1 MMISSNSQ
9 ICNQLQYALFAA
21 DMAILIEDENKKIQ
35 FVNQAYCDLLEL
47 PMKPEELIGHDYA
60 TTSLFVRYQFE
71 NVEEYS
77 NKSSQFEQA
86 RIIHRNDKLITKSG
100 KIILRDYVPIDEN
113 DSKKGNVWYFKKA
126 ENIIE
131 VQVESISNSA
141 TLQMAEPAIAMPKPV
156 DDIVQQTENKFSRI
170 INSLNDIVF
179 EIDLE
184 GRITYLNKAWE
195 SLAECRIDES
205 INNHIKLYFTDNHYD
220 QDIQFERLI
229 LQANG
234 EFEDKVYPFIAKSG
248 FKWVN
253 IDIESVFE
261 NEVHKGYSGIMFDV
275 TEKILA
281 DKQLQINYQK
291 EKNINEMKSKLV
303 SMISHEFRTP
313 LAAISSSVE
322 IMQFL
327 NESNKLSENPK
338 TNDLI
343 HKINDQISKMGSLI
357 DGVLLINKMD
367 SGKLQPNYSDVELV
381 DLLKDMIGEY
391 SSSGFSFNIESDTEE
406 LYIQA
411 DRDLLKKAFDNI
423 ISNAV
428 LYSPNQKV
436 IDVNI
441 HKNCTIAEISIK
453 DYGIG
458 IPQNEQENLFKSFFR
473 GSNIRNISGVGLG
486 LVVSKHILSLHKAMI
501 NLNSI
506 ENTGTEV
513 KISFELPEDV
523 LDS

>member
-1 MMISSNSQ
+1 MTTSSNSQ
-9 ICNQLQYALFAA
+9 MCNQLQYALFAA

-60 TTSLFVRYQFE
+60 TTSLFTRYYFEDVEDYSNKAKQFE
-71 NVEEYS
+71 N
-77 NKSSQFEQA
+77 A
-86 RIIHRNDKLITKSG
+86 RTIQRNDKLITKSG

-113 DSKKGNVWYFKKA
+113 DVNKGNVWYFKKA
-126 ENIIE
+126 ESIIE
-131 VQVESISNSA
+131 IK
-141 TLQMAEPAIAMPKPV
+141 AEPVVIEASPSVVVQSNIETKHV
-156 DDIVQQTENKFSRI
+156 DSINQQSENKFSRI

-184 GRITYLNKAWE
+184 GNITYLNKSWE
-195 SLAECRIDES
+195 RLAECKVEDS
-205 INNHIKLYFTDNHYD
+205 LNSHIKLFFTDNHYD

-229 LQANG
+229 QQAGG
-234 EFEDKVYPFIAKSG
+234 EYEDNVYPFIATSG
-248 FKWVN
+248 FKWVS
-253 IDIESVFE
+253 IDIEAVYE
-261 NEVHKGYSGIMFDV
+261 ADVHKGYSGIMIDV

-281 DKQLQINYQK
+281 EKQLQINYQK

-327 NESNKLSENPK
+327 NESNKLNENPK

-357 DGVLLINKMD
+357 DGVLLINKID
-367 SGKLQPNYSDVELV
+367 SGKLQPLYTDVELI
-381 DLLKDMIGEY
+381 DLLKDTIDEY
-391 SSSGFSFNIESDTEE
+391 SKSGFTFNIDSDTTE
-406 LYIQA
+406 LHISA

-428 LYSPNQKV
+428 IYSKDQKV

-458 IPQNEQENLFKSFFR
+458 IPENEQENLFKSFFR

-486 LVVSKHILSLHKAMI
+486 LVVSKHIFGMHKAML
-501 NLNSI
+501 NLSSK

-513 KISFELPEDV
+513 KISFDLPEN
-523 LDS
+523 S

>member
-1 MMISSNSQ
+1 MISSSNSQ
-9 ICNQLQYALFAA
+9 KCDQLQNALFAA

-60 TTSLFVRYQFE
+60 TTSLFTRYHFE
-71 NVEEYS
+71 NFEEYS
-77 NKSSQFEQA
+77 IKASEFEQS
-86 RIIHRNDKLITKSG
+86 RTIQRNNKLITKSG
-100 KIILRDYVPIDEN
+100 KIILRDYVPLHEN
-113 DSKKGNVWYFKKA
+113 DSNKGNVWYFKKT

-131 VQVESISNSA
+131 VQTELKSND
-141 TLQMAEPAIAMPKPV
+141 LVI
-156 DDIVQQTENKFSRI
+156 QQTENKFSRI

-184 GRITYLNKAWE
+184 GNIIYLNKSWE
-195 SLAECRIDES
+195 RLAEEKVEDSLNR
-205 INNHIKLYFTDNHYD
+205 NIKLFFTDNHYD
-220 QDIQFERLI
+220 QGIQFDKLI

-234 EFEDKVYPFIAKSG
+234 EFDDNVYPFVTKSG
-248 FKWVN
+248 FKWVS
-253 IDIESVFE
+253 IDIESILEDGVL
-261 NEVHKGYSGIMFDV
+261 KGYSGIMIDV

-281 DKQLQINYQK
+281 EKQLQINYQK

-322 IMQFL
+322 IMQLL
-327 NESNKLSENPK
+327 NESNKLNENPK

-343 HKINDQISKMGSLI
+343 HKINDQIYKMGSLI
-357 DGVLLINKMD
+357 DGVLLINKID
-367 SGKLQPNYSDVELV
+367 SGKLQPHYSDVELI
-381 DLLKDMIGEY
+381 DLLKDTIGEY
-391 SSSGFSFNIESDTEE
+391 NSSGFEFNIVSNTPE
-406 LYIQA
+406 LHLSA
-411 DRDLLKKAFDNI
+411 DRELLKKALNNI

-428 LYSPNQKV
+428 LYSRDQKV

-441 HKNCTIAEISIK
+441 HKNCTIAEVTIK

-458 IPQNEQENLFKSFFR
+458 IPENEQENLFKSFFR

-486 LVVSKHILSLHKAMI
+486 LIVTKQILGMHRAM
-501 NLNSI
+501 LDLKST
-506 ENTGTEV
+506 ENKGTEA
-513 KISFELPEDV
+513 KISFDLPDNM
-523 LDS
+523 

>member
-1 MMISSNSQ
+1 MSTSSNSQ
-9 ICNQLQYALFAA
+9 LCNQLQYALFAA

-60 TTSLFVRYQFE
+60 TTSLFTRYHFE

-77 NKSSQFEQA
+77 NKASQFEQA
-86 RIIHRNDKLITKSG
+86 RTIQRNDKLVTKSG
-100 KIILRDYVPIDEN
+100 KIILRDYVPLDQN
-113 DSKKGNVWYFKKA
+113 DVNKGNVWYFKKT
-126 ENIIE
+126 ENVIE
-131 VQVESISNSA
+131 VSAVPDSASSI
-141 TLQMAEPAIAMPKPV
+141 EPKIETTIAKSEV
-156 DDIVQQTENKFSRI
+156 LDNVIQQTENKFSRI

-184 GRITYLNKAWE
+184 GNITYLNKSWE
-195 SLAECRIDES
+195 RLAEEKVEDSLNR
-205 INNHIKLYFTDNHYD
+205 HIKLFLTDNHYD
-220 QDIQFERLI
+220 QDLQFERLI

-234 EFEDKVYPFIAKSG
+234 EFEDNVYPFVTKSG
-248 FKWVN
+248 FKWVS

-261 NEVHKGYSGIMFDV
+261 AEVHKGYSGIMIDV

-281 DKQLQINYQK
+281 EKQLQINYQK

-327 NESNKLSENPK
+327 NESNKLNENPK

-357 DGVLLINKMD
+357 DGVLLINKID
-367 SGKLQPNYSDVELV
+367 SGKLQPHYTDVELI
-381 DLLKDMIGEY
+381 DLLKDTIDEY
-391 SSSGFSFNIESDTEE
+391 SSSGFVFNIESDTPE
-406 LYIQA
+406 LHISA
-411 DRDLLKKAFDNI
+411 DRELLKKALNNI

-428 LYSPNQKV
+428 LYSKDQKI

-441 HKNCTIAEISIK
+441 HKNCTIAEVSIK

-458 IPQNEQENLFKSFFR
+458 IPENEQDNLFKSFFR

-486 LVVSKHILSLHKAMI
+486 LVVSKHILGMHRAM
-501 NLNSI
+501 LDLKSS
-506 ENTGTEV
+506 ENNGTEV
-513 KISFELPEDV
+513 KISFDLPENV
-523 LDS
+523 